1 MRAQEPPGTP
11 CAAPTSIAAEAN
23 RNTRRHAS
31 TKVELARGG
40 RAGAQGLDA
49 IRQATLN
56 MLADNLD

>member
-1 MRAQEPPGTP
+1 MPQPK
-11 CAAPTSIAAEAN
+11 SN
-23 RNTRRHAS
+23 W
-31 TKVELARGG
+31 RGG